1 MKRKLIGVFLLFV
14 LSTQV
19 FPVIGIKFWSNLIQG
34 EAQISASTLLTVE
47 EEEVEHIHFKLKN
60 MESNHSM
67 YFESP
72 FGLVLDQ
79 AKYSIVSH
87 MGVVIDRNEPILIPP
102 PNTTV

>member
-1 MKRKLIGVFLLFV
+1 MKKKWIGILLLFV

-67 YFESP
+67 YLEGLI
-72 FGLVLDQ
+72 GLVSDQ
-79 AKYSIVSH
+79 AKYSIVFH
-87 MGVVIDRNEPILIPP
+87 LGAVIDRNEPILIPP
-102 PNTTV
+102 PNPSV